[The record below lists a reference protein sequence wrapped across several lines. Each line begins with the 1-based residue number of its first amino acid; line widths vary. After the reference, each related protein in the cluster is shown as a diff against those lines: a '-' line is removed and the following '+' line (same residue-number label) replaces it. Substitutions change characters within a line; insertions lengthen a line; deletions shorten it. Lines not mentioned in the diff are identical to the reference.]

1 MGRIRSEVEPVL
13 LLAGLLFRDA
23 DIDEQARKLMTAAW
37 GSVLVESETFDF
49 THTDY
54 YEKEMGGGLKR
65 KFIAFSELINPVELP
80 EIKIASNRMEEELIA
95 AGKRRIN
102 IDPGYLDLAK
112 LVLASTKDF
121 SHRLCLG
128 GNIFGEVTLRF
139 IKGRFQPLE
148 WTYPDYQ
155 EPKTLD
161 FLKHARQLYSARKS
175 QTVSGA

>member
-1 MGRIRSEVEPVL
+1 MGRIRSEVERVL

-37 GSVLVESETFDF
+37 GPVLAESETFDF

-80 EIKIASNRMEEELIA
+80 EIKIASNRMEEELSA

-102 IDPGYLDLAK
+102 IDPGYLDMAK

-121 SHRLCLG
+121 SHRLFLG

-155 EPKTLD
+155 EPQPLD
-161 FLKHARQLYSARKS
+161 FLKHARQLYSRRCR
-175 QTVSGA
+175 G